1 MRLLF
6 VTSNRLGDAVLST
19 GLLGC
24 LLEQYPDARVTIVA
38 GPASA
43 ALFDAVPGL
52 EQLITIRKKPLH
64 GHWFGLWAQL
74 FSTKWDVA
82 VDLRRSAL
90 LPMLAANR
98 KLVVPKAN
106 GMVHRVRL
114 LGDTVG
120 RASSPPEPRLWW
132 QDSDDRTAEETVMP
146 AKGPVLAIGPTANW
160 RGKTWPSENF
170 VSTAAA
176 LTEPGGL
183 FPNARIAIFGA
194 PGEQDQTADVIQSL
208 PAERVL
214 DLVGKLPVPS
224 VAACLS
230 KCALYI
236 GNDSGLM
243 HMAAAAGTPTLGL
256 FGPSHAELYAPWGSN
271 TQAVRTPESYADLI
285 GTPGFNRHTCDS
297 LMTGLKVETV
307 VKAATTLIETAEP
320 REISANNATVAQS

>member
-19 GLLGC
+19 GLLGS
-24 LLEQYPDARVTIVA
+24 LLKQYPAARVTIVA

-43 ALFDAVPGL
+43 ALFESVPGL
-52 EQLITIRKKPLH
+52 EQLIVIRKKRAH
-64 GHWFGLWAQL
+64 GHWFGLWTQL

-90 LPMLAANR
+90 LPLLIAKR

-114 LGDTVG
+114 LGDTIG
-120 RASSPPEPRLWW
+120 HASNPPGPRLWW
-132 QDSDDRTAEETVMP
+132 QNSEDRTAEEIIIP
-146 AKGPVLAIGPTANW
+146 AEGPVLAIGPTANW
-160 RGKTWPSENF
+160 RGKIWPSVNF
-170 VSTAAA
+170 VNAAVA
-176 LTEPGGL
+176 LTESNGL
-183 FPNARIAIFGA
+183 FPNARIAVFGA

-214 DLVGKLPVPS
+214 DLVGKLPIPV

-230 KCALYI
+230 RCALYI

-243 HMAAAAGTPTLGL
+243 HMAAATGIPTLGL
-256 FGPSHAELYAPWGSN
+256 FGPSHAELYAPWGSK
-271 TQAVRTPESYADLI
+271 TQAVRTPETYADLV
-285 GTPGFNRHTCDS
+285 GTPGFNRHTCGS
-297 LMTGLKVETV
+297 LMSGLKVETV
-307 VKAATTLIETAEP
+307 VEAAKTLMATSGLEESPDKKATIART
-320 REISANNATVAQS
+320 